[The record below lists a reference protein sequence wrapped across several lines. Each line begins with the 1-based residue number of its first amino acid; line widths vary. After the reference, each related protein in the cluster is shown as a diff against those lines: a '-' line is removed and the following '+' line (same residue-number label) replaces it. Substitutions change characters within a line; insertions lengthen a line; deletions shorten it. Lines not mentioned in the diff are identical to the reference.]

1 MIPISQRS
9 LGAGRYIQKEVGFK
23 KKKKKKR
30 KLGAQ
35 ENKITNIYDLVKFDP
50 DPLWGPSSNLSAHV
64 GSPVHPP
71 PA

>member
-1 MIPISQRS
+1 MQELQMP
-9 LGAGRYIQKEVGFK
+9 GATGLPWGK
-23 KKKKKKR
+23 KKKK

-35 ENKITNIYDLVKFDP
+35 ENKITNIYDPVSFDP
-50 DPLWGPSSNLSAHV
+50 DPLWGPSGNLVAHA

>member
-1 MIPISQRS
+1 MQELLDAPESQGSHRT
-9 LGAGRYIQKEVGFK
+9 